1 MFDFKKLGAFAQ
13 TIWTDPSLEP
23 ERERAKEL
31 ARDIV
36 AKAGPLAEQLAESFM
51 KADAPAPT
59 TPAPAPVDPG
69 ETWYSSRAHD
79 DTPPHRQPPF
89 GMTDDVIAATQ
100 PHKAKP

>member
-36 AKAGPLAEQLAESFM
+36 AKAGPLAEQLAEAFM

-59 TPAPAPVDPG
+59 TPAPAP
-69 ETWYSSRAHD
+69 AHD